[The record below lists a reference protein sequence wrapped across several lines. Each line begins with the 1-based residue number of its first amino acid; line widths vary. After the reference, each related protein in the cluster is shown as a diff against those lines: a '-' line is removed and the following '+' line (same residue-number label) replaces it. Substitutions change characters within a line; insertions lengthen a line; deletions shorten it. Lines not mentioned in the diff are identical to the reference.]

1 MSDVIEQFVKAVD
14 DTATTIRDEYQHS
27 PCVVLHHNDADGI
40 ASGAILSAAFARLN
54 MRVARYCLEK
64 PFPEVVRRILED
76 RDERL
81 FVVTDFGSG
90 VISQFVHLLPA
101 DGKLLLLDHHQVEEV
116 WEKSHDQ
123 RSSRVFLLNPLTLG
137 MNGARAVSAA
147 AVCALFAEALSPDN
161 RDLTWL
167 GVLGWLGDG
176 HRDEGL
182 NRVVSDRAVEEG
194 SLFRDSKGVFMKGE
208 YPLTSIVDGV
218 NALGA
223 FNYNRGGPDFALK
236 GLLSGEIRGMLHLA
250 EKARDRYAEVVWGD
264 EGIVLQHHPTAPIQ
278 WFSLGDSCSDLGVK
292 TVGLVCEDLIAQGR
306 VDPDRYLVGFQRVP
320 NAIPGIGPVPLNQVK
335 VSMRL
340 PSGIAAQVFA
350 GAAAPLTELLPLVAR
365 PMGGLVDGCHPHAA
379 AVSIGIGR
387 EEELIGLLADLLAT
401 PFGKRG

>member
-1 MSDVIEQFVKAVD
+1 VSDVIEQFIRAVN
-14 DTATTIRDEYQHS
+14 DTAKKVREEYQHS
-27 PCVVLHHNDADGI
+27 PCLVFHHNDADGI

-64 PFPEVVRRILED
+64 PFPEVVRRILEE

-81 FVVTDFGSG
+81 IVVADFGSG
-90 VISQFVHLLPA
+90 VISQFVRLLPP
-101 DGKLLLLDHHQVEEV
+101 DGKLLLLDHHQLEEG
-116 WEKSHDQ
+116 WGRGHAPQ
-123 RSSRVFLLNPLTLG
+123 SSRVFLLNPITLG
-137 MNGARAVSAA
+137 INGSRGACAA
-147 AVCALFAEALSPDN
+147 SVCALFAESLSPDN

-182 NRVVSDRAVEEG
+182 NRVVSARALEGG
-194 SLFRDSKGVFMKGE
+194 SLSRDARGVFMKGD
-208 YPLTSIVDGV
+208 YSLTSIVDGV

-223 FNYNRGGPDFALK
+223 FDYQRGGPDFALK

-250 EKARDRYAEVVWGD
+250 EKARGRYAEGVWGED
-264 EGIVLQHHPTAPIQ
+264 GIILQHHLTAPIQ
-278 WFSLGDSCSDLGVK
+278 WFSLGDSCSDFGVK

-340 PSGIAAQVFA
+340 PTGIAAQVSG

-365 PMGGLVDGCHPHAA
+365 SMGGLVDGCHPHAA
-379 AVSIGIGR
+379 AVSIDVGR
-387 EEELIGLLADLLAT
+387 EEELIGLLAELLAS
-401 PFGKRG
+401 PLVKRG